1 MERIDITSLSNEG
14 LGIGILE
21 SGKKCFVEG
30 ALPGESVTVSISKEA
45 SKYSFAKAEEY
56 HSISP
61 DRVLPA
67 LSDPVPGAAMAHL
80 SYEGQ
85 LRYKSGKVR
94 DCLIRLGRI
103 EEEKADG
110 ILQAIVPS
118 EKTTGYRNHMQYRID
133 GNLIGQTGADG
144 TTVIP
149 FEKEYL
155 EYPVFGKVIEAVKDF
170 LDRSPTRLLTGL
182 VLRGSERTKEIT
194 AEFITGDTRSHELV
208 VREVNEL
215 ISSTGLIDRMR
226 EAIGDYKLAGVM
238 FRISPDKVSRRTRS
252 GKRFIIDGNS
262 SYEEIFCGRKFTV
275 EAGSF
280 FQVNIPQAE
289 AICGKIKGFLND
301 CQVICDLYCGAGTL
315 GLSVLHEGGE
325 LLGIESSREAVASAV
340 RNAESAFPG
349 AKDRITFVCKDC
361 GKTDLKSFID
371 SGKIP
376 SPDAVIVDPPRKGL
390 DDQVI
395 MQLIRLNVKKLV
407 YVSCDPATL
416 ARDLKELSG
425 TYSIESV
432 TPVDMFPMTQHI
444 ENLVILTRKKT
455 EHQMNL
461 DPAPYE
467 MIKSGSKTIELRLF
481 DEKRRRINPG
491 DTIVFTNNETGEK
504 LFTRVLKLHCFKD
517 FEELY
522 KALPLMQCGYSE
534 DDIDKASPSD
544 MEQYYSIEEQKK
556 YGVVGIE
563 LIPI

>member
-1 MERIDITSLSNEG
+1 MERIDITALSNEG

-30 ALPGESVTVSISKEA
+30 ALPGESVAVSLTREA
-45 SKYSFAKAEEY
+45 SKYSFAKAEEFF
-56 HSISP
+56 SESP
-61 DRVLPA
+61 DRVRPV
-67 LSDPVPGAAMAHL
+67 LSDSVPGAAMAHL
-80 SYEGQ
+80 SYQGQ
-85 LRYKSGKVR
+85 LDYKFNKVR
-94 DCLIRLGRI
+94 DCLVRLGRV
-103 EEEKADG
+103 EDKADHIMKP
-110 ILQAIVPS
+110 ILAS

-155 EYPVFGKVIEAVKDF
+155 EYPVFGKVIEVVKDF

-208 VREVNEL
+208 VREMNEL
-215 ISSTGLIDRMR
+215 ISTTGLIDRIR

-252 GKRFIIDGNS
+252 GKRFIIDGKS
-262 SYEEIFCGRKFTV
+262 SYEEIFCGKKFTV

-289 AICGKIKGFLND
+289 AICGKIKEFLQD
-301 CQVICDLYCGAGTL
+301 SKVICDLYCGAGTL

-325 LLGIESSREAVASAV
+325 LLGIESSREAIASAV

-371 SGKIP
+371 GGKIP

-425 TYSIESV
+425 TYKIESV
-432 TPVDMFPMTQHI
+432 TPVDMFPMTQHV
-444 ENLVILTRKKT
+444 ECVVLMSKK
-455 EHQMNL
+455 
-461 DPAPYE
+461 
-467 MIKSGSKTIELRLF
+467 
-481 DEKRRRINPG
+481 
-491 DTIVFTNNETGEK
+491 
-504 LFTRVLKLHCFKD
+504 
-517 FEELY
+517 
-522 KALPLMQCGYSE
+522 
-534 DDIDKASPSD
+534 
-544 MEQYYSIEEQKK
+544 
-556 YGVVGIE
+556 
-563 LIPI
+563 